1 MDRDSLFGSDVD
13 TSPHLGPLAWD
24 DALRLAKTNRGALA
38 GYLAARER
46 CPLAKR
52 MPRKVGRF
60 LYRAAVV
67 DERTGEE
74 VAKVR
79 SLTRSGGEKRL
90 DRAFGRELHKLHD
103 AQAAEKQMEATS

>member
-1 MDRDSLFGSDVD
+1 MDRDFLFTDLAPALDVD
-13 TSPHLGPLAWD
+13 EALTLA
-24 DALRLAKTNRGALA
+24 ATNRDALA
-38 GYLAARER
+38 GRLAARER

-67 DERTGEE
+67 DERDGQEL
-74 VAKVR
+74 AAVR

-103 AQAAEKQMEATS
+103 AQAAEKQTGATS